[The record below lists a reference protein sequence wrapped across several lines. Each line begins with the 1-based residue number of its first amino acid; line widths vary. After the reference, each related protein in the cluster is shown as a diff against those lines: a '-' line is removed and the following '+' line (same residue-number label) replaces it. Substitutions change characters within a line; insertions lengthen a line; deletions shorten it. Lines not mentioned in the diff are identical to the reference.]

1 MCVYM
6 CGCGHYCMRVIVRQC
21 AVCDVVSLLPPCVPT
36 VRAVCL
42 FLFRRTTKTV
52 TESDHTGWAD
62 SHSNPRRWVQVRIV
76 SFLGEGPWLRM
87 RSESAQDNVV
97 LKYQSIPLSA
107 PGSQ

>member
-1 MCVYM
+1 M
-6 CGCGHYCMRVIVRQC
+6 
-21 AVCDVVSLLPPCVPT
+21 
-36 VRAVCL
+36 
-42 FLFRRTTKTV
+42 
-52 TESDHTGWAD
+52 
-62 SHSNPRRWVQVRIV
+62 QVRIV